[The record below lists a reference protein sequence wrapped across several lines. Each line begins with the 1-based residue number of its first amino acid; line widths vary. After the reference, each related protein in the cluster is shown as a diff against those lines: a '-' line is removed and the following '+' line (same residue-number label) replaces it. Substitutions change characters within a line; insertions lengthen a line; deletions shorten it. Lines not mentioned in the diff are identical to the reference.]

1 MDEHGEV
8 EVKLEGLDDSITHEL
23 PEGPFGR
30 PADPE
35 DEIKEEIIES
45 IGPNTNFDVKNED
58 IEIPDDSIQA
68 EISTDEINARKA
80 FLYFNEQELRRQ
92 GQETFDDKVERL
104 VKELNVLKGI
114 VKQREAI
121 QTEESKEEPQSSI
134 LQEIESLQ
142 EQAERIV
149 NPIDSSNQLSKAHA
163 IKPLSEMLQKLSV
176 AGSASA
182 ADSDNIVYEL
192 MYNKDSKNLIVAAKI
207 SELKKRI
214 NVIQKCLSS
223 WENKKS
229 SKYND
234 LSQMLMLTQD
244 QLKFMSDKEIQL
256 VFKKSRKLFNSIFQV
271 QESREIQELKFETEP
286 VSELSEIVGNDKEES
301 DLLENDIQRLES
313 LRNVHEESAETFNKV
328 RSLHQNQANLINSL
342 KDDQQSLEYV
352 KESFAENI
360 KVIKENLENIRNRI
374 NKIKN

>member
-8 EVKLEGLDDSITHEL
+8 EVKLEGLDDTITNDL

-30 PADPE
+30 PVEPE

-45 IGPNTNFDVKNED
+45 IGPNSNFEIKNEE
-58 IEIPDDSIQA
+58 IEIPDDTIQA

-80 FLYFNEQELRRQ
+80 FLYFNEQEQRRQ

-104 VKELNVLKGI
+104 LKELNILKSI

-121 QTEESKEEPQSSI
+121 KVEESKDEPQSNI
-134 LQEIESLQ
+134 LQEIEALQ
-142 EQAERIV
+142 QQAERIV

-163 IKPLSEMLQKLSV
+163 IKPLSEIMQKLSI
-176 AGSASA
+176 ANEASPG
-182 ADSDNIVYEL
+182 DSENIIYEL
-192 MYNKDSKNLIVAAKI
+192 MYNKDSKNVIVAAKI
-207 SELKKRI
+207 SELRKRI
-214 NVIQKCLSS
+214 NIIQKCLSS

-229 SKYND
+229 SKYSD
-234 LSQMLMLTQD
+234 LSHMLMLTQD
-244 QLKFMSDKEIQL
+244 QIKFMSDKEIQL

-271 QESREIQELKFETEP
+271 QESREIQDLKFETEP
-286 VSELSEIVGNDKEES
+286 VSELSEIVGTDKADS

-328 RSLHQNQANLINSL
+328 KALHDSQASLIGSL

-352 KESFAENI
+352 KESFLENI
-360 KVIKENLENIRNRI
+360 KVIKENMENIRNRI
-374 NKIKN
+374 NKLKN